1 MSLLDKLERRFGRLA
16 VPHVTVGV
24 IACQVVVYALA
35 LPNPEIMNAITLV
48 PAQVLEGQVWRVLT
62 FLAVPPFTGLTFM
75 SLICSFF
82 AWYLFYLMGESLEQF
97 WGTFRY
103 NVYLLIGLVATV
115 GLSFLQ
121 PNVPATNIFF
131 QGSVWLAFAFLNPDF
146 ELYIFFILPVRI
158 KWLALLTWIGYGF
171 MLIFGDWSIRLLVMA
186 SVSNFLLFFA
196 ADIVAR
202 LKTGRRRIAYQAKQ
216 FGLQKEKPYFHR
228 CVVCGI
234 TDRSHPQMEFR
245 YCSKCDGAQGYCMDH
260 LHDHPHIAEAA
271 KQPDASAK

>member
-1 MSLLDKLERRFGRLA
+1 MSLLDKLERRFGRFA
-16 VPHVTVGV
+16 VPHVTVGL

-35 LPNPEIMNAITLV
+35 YTKPEMAMPLLLV
-48 PAQVLEGQVWRVLT
+48 PEQILEGQVWRVVT
-62 FLAVPPFTGLTFM
+62 FVMVPPF
-75 SLICSFF
+75 SNLICAFF
-82 AWYLFYLMGESLEQF
+82 SWYLLYLMGESLELF

-115 GLSFLQ
+115 GVSFLQ
-121 PNVPATNIFF
+121 PNVPAHNVFF
-131 QGSVWLAFAFLNPDF
+131 LGSVFLAFAFLNPDF
-146 ELYIFFILPVRI
+146 ELYLFFILPVRI
-158 KWLALLTWIGYGF
+158 KWFALLTWLSYGF
-171 MLIFGDWSIRLLVMA
+171 TLIFGEWIDRLLVLA

-202 LKTGRRRIAYQAKQ
+202 LKTGQRRMTYQAKQ
-216 FGLQKEKPYFHR
+216 FTQKEKAYFHR

-260 LHDHPHIAEAA
+260 LHDHPHIVEAA